1 MPGPA
6 FLEGERVSLRTVEEE
21 DIEFLRDAVNDP
33 DVWRTTLMAEP
44 KNAEQE
50 REFFEEVV
58 CGDGS
63 VDLLVAD
70 GEDPVGMVG
79 LNGLDEG
86 NGVAE
91 LGYWIAP
98 DQWGDG
104 YATDAARTVTEYAFR
119 QRRLHR
125 VEARVVDFNEAS
137 ARVLEKAGFDRE
149 GVHRG
154 AAFVDGEHRDVVWY
168 ARLATDE

>member
-6 FLEGERVSLRTVEEE
+6 FLEGETVSLRTVEEG
-21 DIEFLRDAVNDP
+21 DLKFLRDGVNDP
-33 DVWRTTLMAEP
+33 DVWRTTLMPEP
-44 KNAEQE
+44 KNVEQE

-58 CGDGS
+58 CEDGS
-63 VDLLVAD
+63 VDLVVAD

-91 LGYWIAP
+91 LGYWIVP
-98 DQWGDG
+98 DHWGNG
-104 YATDAARTVTEYAFR
+104 YATDAARTVTEYGFE

-125 VEARVVDFNEAS
+125 VQARIVDFNEAS
-137 ARVLEKAGFDRE
+137 ARVLEKAGFERE

-154 AAFVDGEHRDVVWY
+154 AAFVDGEHRDVVRY
-168 ARLATDE
+168 GRLATDE